1 MVAKVG
7 GWKMRRSVVA
17 ILVAVC
23 SLVVVV
29 SVGNSPPLHAATD
42 SIQTYSDPE
51 LSLPATVFPD
61 GMPVYFTVSDGVTAG
76 GTATATVTNG
86 TETVS
91 MTIYDDG
98 TYPDKVASDG
108 VYTGHF
114 RVTRMMTIDVPS
126 RADQPKIVDCIH
138 LEQGQAA
145 TIEVDLDGGGD
156 SATKEVYLT
165 MLFDVKAVCV
175 KDTSATIVWTTSVP
189 ATSCVEYGLN
199 ATYGNVS
206 ALDTTNRLHH
216 RVLLEGLT
224 PGTTYHYRVLS
235 KDIYGG
241 AHISGDFT
249 FTTLTT
255 AEVEAAIK
263 AAREDGELP
272 KTYYVKPDGDD
283 SNDGLT
289 IATAWKHIA
298 FAVQQMD
305 VGDTLY
311 VLPGTYQDEHIEFPR
326 SGLEIAPIR
335 LLAFS
340 NMPVLDGLDGTGT
353 AIRIRDKS
361 YIEIGGL
368 RIVNYETGIRGEGVV
383 QHLYIHDFEMEDIE
397 GDGLCF
403 DGASVQNCRFT
414 DFKMNEIS
422 LTSGTA
428 ISHFDY
434 SSTDT
439 YNVEI
444 ANFTITNAH
453 GEAINW
459 RNSRWVHIHHGTI
472 KDSGSDA
479 LHYHLNV
486 HCSVASDLHIENTGW
501 HGIAIHD
508 HTVGDHPCYNNLIRN
523 CYVLNA
529 DHGSIDLHSGAFNTV
544 VEECSLIG
552 PKYTTGV
559 YFHNLGAG
567 LLARNNVVK
576 NMHWGL
582 FCGHTIE
589 GHFIS
594 DVAFINNIVEV
605 TQRYGGC
612 AWRDTGNRIL
622 RNVKFIN
629 NTFIRCSQQSGYH
642 NLVLARVENAYAE
655 GNLFVEPVLPNEPQI
670 RVSDCTGDVAV
681 LNLANRVTRIR
692 AENTTAQV
700 EFTDGRVFEEN
711 GTGAPLWYPDK
722 SNYILT
728 NETVVVTTYPMTAV
742 PAADEATIT
751 VSKFDTSLPVGEVIV
766 EFTADTSDGN
776 AITFT
781 ISDLIPNE
789 DYEVFCDGNSFALL
803 TATNDGSIQ
812 FSNSDW
818 PTARTF
824 TIKQASTNTGTLTGT
839 VTEKAT
845 GDPIE
850 GALVTAGAI
859 SATTDKD
866 GKYTIKGLLPDTYDV
881 TVSAPNYAPVSKSA
895 TITAGE
901 TTTVDFELEP
911 GDTTPPVITIKK
923 VRVVGTVSDPT
934 VTEVEI
940 NGVKVPV
947 NSGIYSYE
955 VILVVTNTITVKAAN
970 AKGQTVTRTI
980 NVR

>member
-1 MVAKVG
+1 MQRSFLLVFVA
-7 GWKMRRSVVA
+7 MC
-17 ILVAVC
+17 LV
-23 SLVVVV
+23 VVVV
-29 SVGNSPPLHAATD
+29 SVSNAPLVDAATD

-76 GTATATVTNG
+76 DTATATVTNG
-86 TETVS
+86 TETIS

-98 TYPDKVASDG
+98 TYPDKVADDG
-108 VYTGHF
+108 IYTGHF
-114 RVTRMMTIDVPS
+114 RVTRIMTIDVPS
-126 RADQPKIVDCIH
+126 RANQPKIVDCIH
-138 LEQGQAA
+138 LEQGQTA

-156 SATKEVYLT
+156 AATKEVYLT
-165 MLFDVKAVCV
+165 MLFDVKAICV
-175 KDTSATIVWTTSVP
+175 KDTSATITWTTSVP
-189 ATSCVEYGLN
+189 ATSCVEYGLD

-216 RVLLEGLT
+216 RVLIEGLT

-241 AHISGDFT
+241 VHISGDFT
-249 FTTLTT
+249 FTTLTA

-263 AAREDGELP
+263 AARADGQLP

-298 FAVQQMD
+298 FAVQQLD

-311 VLPGTYQDEHIEFPR
+311 VLPGTYQDEHIEFPK
-326 SGLEIAPIR
+326 SGLDIAPIR

-340 NMPVLDGLDGTGT
+340 NMPVLDGLDRTGI

-383 QHLYIHDFEMEDIE
+383 QHLYIHNFEMEDIE

-422 LTSGTA
+422 LDSGTA
-428 ISHFDY
+428 VTHFDY

-479 LHYHLNV
+479 LHYQLNV

-523 CYVLNA
+523 CYVYGAQHN
-529 DHGSIDLHSGAFNTV
+529 DVDLHSGTFNTV
-544 VEECSLIG
+544 VENCHLDG
-552 PKYTTGV
+552 PPATGQGI

-567 LLARNNVVK
+567 LIARDNLIHDCGDGIDGGPSSGEFLTDIIVENNILYNCTGIHWQGGTQNVVVRGNIIYDSTTSECVHISGSNVLIEGNDISGK
-576 NMHWGL
+576 VYRISSGGGDILNALDKTYYVKSGYGAEIKI
-582 FCGHTIE
+582 GHTD
-589 GHFIS
+589 GKVF
-594 DVAFINNIVEV
+594 
-605 TQRYGGC
+605 
-612 AWRDTGNRIL
+612 
-622 RNVKFIN
+622 K
-629 NTFIRCSQQSGYH
+629 
-642 NLVLARVENAYAE
+642 
-655 GNLFVEPVLPNEPQI
+655 VEPVSPPHI
-670 RVSDCTGDVAV
+670 
-681 LNLANRVTRIR
+681 
-692 AENTTAQV
+692 TA
-700 EFTDGRVFEEN
+700 
-711 GTGAPLWYPDK
+711 PKWYPNGGYFNVFSDSSYPWPTPK
-722 SNYILT
+722 
-728 NETVVVTTYPMTAV
+728 VTTYPMTAV

-751 VSKFDTSLPVGEVIV
+751 VSKFDSSLPVGEVIV
-766 EFTADTSDGN
+766 EFTADTTDGN

-803 TATNDGSIQ
+803 TATNNGSIQ

-818 PTARTF
+818 LTARTF
-824 TIKQASTNTGTLTGT
+824 TIKQVSTKTGTLTGT

-850 GALVTAGAI
+850 GATVTAGTRSAI
-859 SATTDKD
+859 TGAD
-866 GKYTIKGLLPDTYDV
+866 GKYTIKGLLPGTYDV
-881 TVSAPNYAPVSKSA
+881 TVSASDYAPVSKSA

-911 GDTTPPVITIKK
+911 GDTTPPVITIKR

-947 NSGIYSYE
+947 SGGVYSYE
-955 VILVVTNTITVKAAN
+955 VILVVTNTITVKATN